1 MQFEDFGD
9 TRKVRQLQ
17 ELCRSRT
24 QGADGGISI
33 NDLLA
38 NCVTSK
44 AIRKLCGAEIT
55 KSLSVFPEQDLE
67 PRQTQS
73 EILAYARE
81 RYGCNTLQ
89 DLHRAIEERKL
100 LPSQV
105 KLLIEESFAL
115 DSDAFVYAVHLGY
128 PEIGSYCTSQPGG
141 VGAIFTLVGR
151 WIEKGIAE
159 ERIYGIKNVQGDD
172 TQSIE

>member
-9 TRKVRQLQ
+9 ERKVQQLQ
-17 ELCRSRT
+17 ALCRSRT
-24 QGADGGISI
+24 QGADKRISI
-33 NDLLA
+33 NNLLA
-38 NCVTSK
+38 NCVTSN
-44 AIRKLCGAEIT
+44 AIRKLCGEGIA
-55 KSLSVFPEQDLE
+55 KPLSVFPDHELE

-73 EILAYARE
+73 EILACARE
-81 RYGCNTLQ
+81 RHGCNTLQ
-89 DLHRAIEERKL
+89 DLHRAIEDRKL

-141 VGAIFTLVGR
+141 MGAIFTLVGR

>member
-17 ELCRSRT
+17 ALYKSRAE
-24 QGADGGISI
+24 GAHESISI
-33 NDLLA
+33 NNLLA
-38 NCVTSK
+38 NCVTSD
-44 AIRKLCGAEIT
+44 AIRKLYGAEIT
-55 KSLSVFPEQDLE
+55 EPLSVFPEQDLE

-81 RYGCNTLQ
+81 RYGCNTLH
-89 DLHRAIEERKL
+89 DLYRAIEERKL

-105 KLLIEESFAL
+105 KLLIEDTSGF
-115 DSDAFVYAVHLGY
+115 DSHQFIYAVHLGY
-128 PEIGSYCTSQPGG
+128 PEIGKHCTTQPAGL
-141 VGAIFTLVGR
+141 GASFQLVAK

-159 ERIYGIKNVQGDD
+159 EKIYGRKNPSGNDP
-172 TQSIE
+172 SPS

>member
-17 ELCRSRT
+17 ALCRSRAE
-24 QGADGGISI
+24 GPKESISI
-33 NDLLA
+33 NNLLA
-38 NCVTSK
+38 NCVTAA
-44 AIRKLCGAEIT
+44 AIRKLSGAEIT
-55 KSLSVFPEQDLE
+55 KTLSVFPEQDLE

-81 RYGCNTLQ
+81 RYGCNTER
-89 DLHRAIEERKL
+89 DLYRTIEDRKL

-105 KLLIEESFAL
+105 KLLIEGSFGL
-115 DSDAFVYAVHLGY
+115 DSDGFIHAVHLGY
-128 PEIGSYCTSQPGG
+128 PEIAKHCNAQPGG
-141 VGAIFTLVGR
+141 LGASFQLVGR

-159 ERIYGIKNVQGDD
+159 EKIYGLQNPSGNDPS
-172 TQSIE
+172 TA